1 MTTSVSIKSRFCP
14 SPTGLMH
21 LGNLRTALF
30 NVLLAKSYLAQK
42 QAASFLLRIEDT
54 DLARSEQE
62 FTQSLMKDLLWL
74 DLDWQEGPN
83 HHKGH
88 EPYYQAQRTGI
99 YQKYYQQLLQ
109 NKQAYWCFCTDTEL
123 TITRKTQ
130 LQAGMPPRYAGTCRH
145 LTQEQ
150 IEAKRA
156 KGLVPALRFRIPDN
170 ESIHFDDFIQGPK
183 TFATDDI
190 GDFIIEK
197 ADGSASFMFCNAVDD
212 ALMEVTHVM
221 RGEDHLTNTPRQL
234 LILKALGLKA
244 PLYGHMPL
252 ILGFDGKPLSKRNG
266 SQSIESLREQ
276 GYFPLAINNYL
287 SRLGHH
293 FENEKL
299 LSLDEL
305 GEHFD
310 ISHIG
315 RSPAR
320 FDLAQLN
327 HWQKET
333 VLTKSD
339 DEFWN
344 WVKPYVE
351 QYVPK
356 EKISLFVQTVKK
368 NIVLPQDAIDWAI
381 QLLGT
386 NIDSNQFF
394 NEEALDVIRD
404 QNKENEI
411 SVKQVLDEL
420 EKAIQQKGDN
430 YNEVINELV
439 FHVKKKGK
447 VIFKPLRSAITGR
460 CDGPELANIFSLMG
474 KELLLKRVGIAKEI
488 SETSSTV
495 KPSMKN

>member
-1 MTTSVSIKSRFCP
+1 
-14 SPTGLMH
+14 MH

-30 NVLLAKSYLAQK
+30 NVLLAKSYQAQN

-62 FTQSLMKDLLWL
+62 FTQGLMKDLLWL
-74 DLDWQEGPN
+74 DLAWQEGPD

-88 EPYYQAQRTGI
+88 EPYYQAQRSGI
-99 YQKYYQQLLQ
+99 YQKYYQQLIQ

-293 FENEKL
+293 FDNEKL

-305 GEHFD
+305 GAHFA

-320 FDLAQLN
+320 FDLAQLK

-344 WVKPYVE
+344 WVKPYVKDIVNDDQAALFAQAIKQNVVLPEDALSWSKQLLTDECIFDDDAVANLQHQDGKSILTHLASVIE
-351 QYVPK
+351 QEGDQYANVVK
-356 EKISLFVQTVKK
+356 KITEATQLKGKSLF
-368 NIVLPQDAIDWAI
+368 L
-381 QLLGT
+381 
-386 NIDSNQFF
+386 
-394 NEEALDVIRD
+394 
-404 QNKENEI
+404 
-411 SVKQVLDEL
+411 
-420 EKAIQQKGDN
+420 
-430 YNEVINELV
+430 
-439 FHVKKKGK
+439 
-447 VIFKPLRSAITGR
+447 PLRSAITGR
-460 CDGPELANIFSLMG
+460 TNGPELAKIFTLMG
-474 KELLLKRVGIAKEI
+474 KEALLKRVSLAKQLL
-488 SETSSTV
+488 
-495 KPSMKN
+495 N